1 MLVQDIYPGPGSSS
15 PDYLTNINGTLY
27 FGANDGIHGH
37 ELWIFT
43 MDGGSPQLVLGKGD
57 GFPDPATANLGSSP
71 RDVSALINTAD
82 WSALFGGS
90 SLPPPMAILSSQT
103 PTPTEMMDRP
113 LPRGPLP
120 DETYAI
126 TIRTAGDQ
134 AVDLFAADGSDQ
146 PDLLDLLPRI

>member
-1 MLVQDIYPGPGSSS
+1 
-15 PDYLTNINGTLY
+15 
-27 FGANDGIHGH
+27 
-37 ELWIFT
+37 
-43 MDGGSPQLVLGKGD
+43 MDGGSPQLVLSKGN
-57 GFPDPATANLGSSP
+57 GFPDLAAANLGSSP